1 MFAKLKYIFLDFSD
15 YFKKDFISTLKRSVI
30 FLIIGIVT
38 LFIPGSSGV
47 LSLIKGLSF
56 LIFGLFWSRDLV
68 SSLTTAALLPKN
80 VMIKMVL
87 LIVLYAVC
95 LIVGYIYFLWCIIKM
110 IIIMIKPKG
119 KKRTN

>member
-15 YFKKDFISTLKRSVI
+15 DFKSDFKSTLKKSIV
-30 FLIIGIVT
+30 FLIIGIIT
-38 LFIPGSSGV
+38 LFFSSSSGAV
-47 LSLIKGLSF
+47 SLIRGLSF

-87 LIVLYAVC
+87 LLALYVVC
-95 LIVGYIYFLWCIIKM
+95 LIIGYFYFLWCIIKM
-110 IIIMIKPKG
+110 IIIFAKPKE
-119 KKRTN
+119 KKNM